1 MEIDRQATALREPNV
16 WNVPPWF
23 NKQQNRLEDE
33 EENQEQIFQYSWTI
47 PHYQVLHDQTPL
59 GEYIFSDVFSC
70 ASGDGLHTHMWRLS
84 LKPQS
89 TNTYWG
95 HVGGY
100 LEAFQSVSEKVA
112 NLKSR
117 TVAYQIKAYRLE
129 RDPTSNVAEKLVELA
144 SSKKT
149 LTTFDFGTDSSSW
162 GYHKFCET
170 RNIFPNGDISTN
182 VNLVIRVSIW
192 NNSHHNNTHEKDL
205 SFFERLFNDKRFS
218 DVQFTFD
225 DGSTIY
231 AHRVILAARSTYFDK
246 MFDGEWLETQ
256 NKKIQIIGVSFDTFH
271 ALLYYLY
278 TKQIP
283 TEFPIDNLA
292 ELYSEARMRVLPK
305 LAHAAAGLLVEHAGT
320 DNWDVVFMLGLK
332 HDDSFLRQGGLKY
345 AIKNWNQVV
354 DDEKIK
360 QIAEMGGMK
369 AIEQLF
375 SARYFGV

>member
-1 MEIDRQATALREPNV
+1 
-16 WNVPPWF
+16 
-23 NKQQNRLEDE
+23 
-33 EENQEQIFQYSWTI
+33 
-47 PHYQVLHDQTPL
+47 
-59 GEYIFSDVFSC
+59 
-70 ASGDGLHTHMWRLS
+70 MWRLS

-100 LEAFQSVSEKVA
+100 LEAFQSISEKVA

-192 NNSHHNNTHEKDL
+192 NNNNNPHSNASNMNGNNSSNNSIEILSNNTTNIGGSSGNNNKNQISNKIMQTHEKDL
-205 SFFERLFNDKRFS
+205 SFFEQLFNEKRFS

-225 DGSTIY
+225 DGSMIY

-256 NKKIQIIGVSFDTFH
+256 NKKIQIIGVSFDTFY

-305 LAHAAAGLLVEHAGT
+305 LAQAAAGLLVEHSGP

-332 HDDSFLRQGGLKY
+332 HDDHFLRKGGLKY
-345 AIKNWNQVV
+345 AIQNWEQVV

-360 QIAEMGGMK
+360 QIAEMGGVK

-375 SARYFGV
+375 SARYFGI